1 MSTETRNIRRAM
13 AFDSSLRTFAMS
25 AIALY
30 ALGCT
35 LVTVV
40 HIAHL

>member
-13 AFDSSLRTFAMS
+13 AFDASVRTIATS
-25 AIALY
+25 VIALY

-35 LVTVV
+35 VITVMHIV
-40 HIAHL
+40 HL